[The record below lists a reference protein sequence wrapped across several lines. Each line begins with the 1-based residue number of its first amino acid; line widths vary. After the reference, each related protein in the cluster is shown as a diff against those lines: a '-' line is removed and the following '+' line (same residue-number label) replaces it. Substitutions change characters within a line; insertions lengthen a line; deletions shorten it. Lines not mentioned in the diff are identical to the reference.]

1 MLGNLTDIPMTVV
14 STSTPRAPGFERE
27 CDLHAC
33 LEDAHC
39 VGCSW
44 DPKATERL
52 YEHRLQW
59 SEFSLIVRGD
69 TPSSARLYDALA
81 YGVSP
86 PPAYQ
91 EPMYNT
97 KLFIYILHVILCIQ
111 TPSVHSCALRCTRM

>member
-1 MLGNLTDIPMTVV
+1 MLGNLTDIPMTFV
-14 STSTPRAPGFERE
+14 STSTKPRTPGFETE

-33 LEDAHC
+33 LEGPRC

-44 DPKATERL
+44 DPKSMKRL

-81 YGVSP
+81 YGVRASDLHALH
-86 PPAYQ
+86 AYYALTWQ
-91 EPMYNT
+91 IRA
-97 KLFIYILHVILCIQ
+97 K
-111 TPSVHSCALRCTRM
+111 SCGRAG